1 MKKDQNRLV
10 WSKVGD
16 ESWRAGDY
24 EINRYYR
31 LDGAHYAAGV
41 CAADGSWA
49 REIMDATTN
58 WTFDKLGAAKAACQ
72 ADWHFAQ

>member
-16 ESWRAGDY
+16 ESWRGGGY
-24 EINRYYR
+24 EINRDY
-31 LDGAHYAAGV
+31 
-41 CAADGSWA
+41 
-49 REIMDATTN
+49 N